1 MIVDPYLPL
10 DQMAHVASHRVENDT
25 DEQRQKLLEHW
36 GLRAPVVVMQP
47 GQGAQSDS
55 LSRMLDSLKRRL
67 SRAELEARAAYRLR

>member
-1 MIVDPYLPL
+1 MNVDPYLPL

-55 LSRMLDSLKRRL
+55 L
-67 SRAELEARAAYRLR
+67 